1 VETVMTGIKR
11 TVAIT
16 RHKATLS
23 LEDAFWKSRQEIA
36 SEWGISRPELIAAID
51 GGREHGNLSSA
62 IRLFVLDSYC
72 P

>member
-1 VETVMTGIKR
+1 MTGIKR

-62 IRLFVLDSYC
+62 IRLFVLDSCC